1 MVGIID
7 EAPKIVKSSIID
19 FLRIRLLG

>member
-19 FLRIRLLG
+19 FSRIRLLG